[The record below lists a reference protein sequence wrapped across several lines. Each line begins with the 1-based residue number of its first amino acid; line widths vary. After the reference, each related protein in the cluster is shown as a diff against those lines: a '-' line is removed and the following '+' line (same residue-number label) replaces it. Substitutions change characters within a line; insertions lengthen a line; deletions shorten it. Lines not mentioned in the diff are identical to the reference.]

1 MLQVKSVVILKANP
15 GILKHGGGIKMWIWL
30 SVERGSYLG
39 FENRV
44 RMRKIGRIML
54 RKMLRELVH
63 MAMGQKTWEAIAKV
77 DLCHDYRK
85 LFRIANQRSGE
96 NKRDVVGVSCLKDES
111 GAVNVSG

>member
-1 MLQVKSVVILKANP
+1 
-15 GILKHGGGIKMWIWL
+15 
-30 SVERGSYLG
+30 
-39 FENRV
+39 
-44 RMRKIGRIML
+44 
-54 RKMLRELVH
+54 